1 MKNVIFFS
9 DQPLYFGN
17 TAGVIRL
24 NHYAKALLMNN
35 LVTVYQVPF
44 YSLCSLSNLQ
54 VIDERYKVFKKDTF
68 YKRKKGALLIFQY
81 FQFLYLLNK
90 FSKTLSGDVI
100 FLYYPSHSVVLD
112 LIVVFVSRYLYSN
125 KIYLE
130 VNEVPRY
137 KLQGDQNI
145 FEKIRYIVY
154 SHLFEFTFKYYRGL
168 LCISEN
174 IYHFYEK
181 YNKNKLVIPI
191 LCSPDD
197 KYQHFIYSS
206 RVHLKSNPVIFLF
219 SGTIS
224 IEKEN
229 LVELFK
235 GFALFLQ
242 CGFRAEL
249 HFYGAEA
256 KDSMKNITNLLLE
269 IGIFDAV
276 KFFGVYEN
284 KNVNSI
290 LRTADALLLPRGNT
304 NQNFYGFSTKLSEY
318 LVSGVPIIMT
328 NIGEV
333 NKYFLNGYNC
343 ILLKN
348 FDSLSFYYSLIEF
361 MNMSEENRKSLA
373 INALQTA
380 YTYFD
385 FKLHSKKINSFLN

>member
-1 MKNVIFFS
+1 
-9 DQPLYFGN
+9 
-17 TAGVIRL
+17 
-24 NHYAKALLMNN
+24 
-35 LVTVYQVPF
+35 
-44 YSLCSLSNLQ
+44 
-54 VIDERYKVFKKDTF
+54 
-68 YKRKKGALLIFQY
+68 
-81 FQFLYLLNK
+81 
-90 FSKTLSGDVI
+90 
-100 FLYYPSHSVVLD
+100 VLD
-112 LIVVFVSRYLYSN
+112 LLVVFISRYLYSN

-130 VNEVPRY
+130 VNEVPRF
-137 KLQGDQNI
+137 KLQGEHNI
-145 FEKIRYIVY
+145 LKKMGHMVY
-154 SHLFEFTFKYYRGL
+154 SHIFEFTFKYYRGL

-181 YNKNKLVIPI
+181 SNKNKLIIPI

-219 SGTIS
+219 SGSIS

-235 GFALFLQ
+235 GFSLLLK
-242 CGFRAEL
+242 CGVNAEL
-249 HFYGAEA
+249 HFYGTVA
-256 KDSMKNITNLLLE
+256 KDSMKNIVNLLLE
-269 IGIFDAV
+269 LGIFDAV

-284 KNVNSI
+284 KNVYSI

-333 NKYFLNGYNC
+333 NKYFLHGYNC
-343 ILLKN
+343 ILLNN
-348 FDSLSFYYSLIEF
+348 FDSLSFYSSLLEF
-361 MNMSEENRKSLA
+361 KNMSVENRKSLA

-380 YTYFD
+380 YMYFD
-385 FKLHSKKINSFLN
+385 FKLFSNKISSFLS